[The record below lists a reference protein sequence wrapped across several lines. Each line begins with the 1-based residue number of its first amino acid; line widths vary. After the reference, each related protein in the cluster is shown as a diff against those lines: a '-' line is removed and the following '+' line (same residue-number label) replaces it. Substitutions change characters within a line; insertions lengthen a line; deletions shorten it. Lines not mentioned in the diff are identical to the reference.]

1 MPNSELY
8 TKARLSPISLTYYGL
23 CLHNGN
29 YTVKLHFAEIMF
41 MDDKTYSSLGKRIFD
56 VYIQGQLVLKD
67 FNIKDEAG
75 GSGQEVVKNFTVPV
89 TNYTL
94 EIRLC
99 WAGKGTQIVPEKG
112 TYGPLISAISVDPEF
127 TPSQST
133 SKSSKDISTG
143 VVVGIVTSV
152 LFLTFLFLV
161 FLWRKDC
168 LAGKNRKGY
177 LGSKSTTDQ
186 DLSNLLLRTGSFALR
201 HIRAATNNFDILN
214 KIGEGGFGSVY
225 RVYRIGLLSDGTS
238 IAVKQLSSK
247 SSQGN
252 REFVNE
258 IGLISA
264 LQHPNLVKLY
274 GCCIEGD
281 QPLLVYEYM
290 ENNSLARALFG
301 IEEHQLQLDW
311 PTRLKICVGIA
322 RGLAYLHEESKLKVI
337 HRDIKATNVL
347 LDRDLNPK
355 ISDFG
360 LARLCEGEKTHISTR
375 IAGTIGYMAP
385 EYAVHG
391 RLTEKADIYSFGVVT
406 LEIVSGKSITN
417 FTPEGNHIH
426 LVDWA
431 YFLQERGRLLELVD
445 PKLGSEF
452 NEKEAIVMINVA
464 LLCTNASPVLRPTM
478 SAVVSML
485 EGKSLIQDPLSDSS
499 FSSDDLKFKA
509 SSSSYEEIQSQSSN
523 PSLSQTQTVSK
534 VQLGAGTPTSASS
547 LYPVNS
553 DSQNWKNR

>member
-8 TKARLSPISLTYYGL
+8 TKARLSPISVTYYGL
-23 CLHNGN
+23 CLQNGN

-41 MDDKTYSSLGKRIFD
+41 TDDRTYSSLGKRLFD
-56 VYIQGQLVLKD
+56 VYIQGELVLKD

-89 TNYTL
+89 TNTTL

-99 WAGKGTQIVPEKG
+99 WAGKGTQIVPVQG
-112 TYGPLISAISVDPEF
+112 TYGPLLSAISVDPEF
-127 TPSQST
+127 TPP
-133 SKSSKDISTG
+133 KSGKKISTG

-152 LFLTFLFLV
+152 LFVTFLFIL
-161 FLWRKDC
+161 FLWRKGC
-168 LAGKNRKGY
+168 P
-177 LGSKSTTDQ
+177 GSKTTKDQ
-186 DLSNLLLRTGSFALR
+186 DLRDLDLQTGSFTLQQ
-201 HIRAATNNFDILN
+201 IRAATNNFDFSN
-214 KIGEGGFGSVY
+214 KVGEGGFGSVY
-225 RVYRIGLLSDGTS
+225 RGLLSDGTS

-281 QPLLVYEYM
+281 QLSLVYEYM

-301 IEEHQLQLDW
+301 TEEHQLQLDW
-311 PTRLKICVGIA
+311 PTRHKICVGIA
-322 RGLAYLHEESKLKVI
+322 RGLAYLHEESKLKVV

-360 LARLCEGEKTHISTR
+360 LARLGEEEKTHISTR
-375 IAGTIGYMAP
+375 IAGTVGYMAP
-385 EYAVHG
+385 EYAMHG
-391 RLTEKADIYSFGVVT
+391 YLTEKADVYSFGVVA

-417 FTPEGNHIH
+417 FRPEGNHIH

-431 YFLQERGRLLELVD
+431 YVLKEKGSILELID
-445 PKLGSEF
+445 PKLGPEF
-452 NEKEAIVMINVA
+452 NKKEATEMINVA
-464 LLCTNASPVLRPTM
+464 LLCTNQSPVLRPTM
-478 SAVVSML
+478 SAVVCML
-485 EGKSLIQDPLSDSS
+485 GGKSVIQDPLTDH
-499 FSSDDLKFKA
+499 LKFKA
-509 SSSSYEEIQSQSSN
+509 GGSHYQEIQSQSSS
-523 PSLSQTQTVSK
+523 PISSQALTMSTDA
-534 VQLGAGTPTSASS
+534 LGADTSTSAAD
-547 LYPVNS
+547 LYPFNLDSRYWNNS
-553 DSQNWKNR
+553 E